1 MFSFQNDVAFHRFNA
16 AAGICLQ
23 EALPVSTQQSAVW
36 ATSLFSVFTVFE
48 LLAPAGGGFER
59 FLILIIFCSPF
70 YFVFEL
76 LRGVA
81 LADRPLNLV
90 LYMSSATTKIRF

>member
-36 ATSLFSVFTVFE
+36 ATSLFSVVTVFE
-48 LLAPAGGGFER
+48 LLARGGGFER
-59 FLILIIFCSPF
+59 FLILIIFCSTF

-90 LYMSSATTKIRF
+90 IYMSSATTKIRF